1 MKTGRKPKPAALKR
15 LHGTFNVTR
24 DGNRGPEPLAP
35 GVLLDPP
42 DYLSPAQALR
52 FQEILAE
59 APANLLRR
67 WDAPT
72 LAGFVIAESAVIE
85 ANKARQAD
93 ASPFALSSHGVVVL
107 SAALKLQARYL
118 PLMKSFGELLGFSP
132 AARAGMKIENSS
144 PDPDDKRWEEF
155 DRITRRI
162 EGKAPLSAA
171 ERRRNL
177 ADDRRHKRVIAELRR
192 EQEERRAKE
201 AAELEAAK
209 QAAGNVIDLQTPPPG
224 LAKATNSRE

>member
-1 MKTGRKPKPAALKR
+1 MKRGPKLKPTTLKR

-24 DGNRGPEPLAP
+24 DGKRGPEPLAP

-42 DYLSPAQALR
+42 EYLSPAQAAR
-52 FQEILAE
+52 FREILAD

-72 LAGFVIAESAVIE
+72 LAGYVIAESAVIE
-85 ANKARQAD
+85 ANMARQAD
-93 ASPFALSSHGVVVL
+93 ASTFVRSSHGVVVL

-132 AARAGMKIENSS
+132 AARAGMKIEDS
-144 PDPDDKRWEEF
+144 PADPDDERWEEF

-162 EGKAPLSAA
+162 EGKAPLTVE
-171 ERRRNL
+171 ERRRNQ
-177 ADDRRHKRVIAELRR
+177 ADDRRHKRMMGQIRR
-192 EQEERRAKE
+192 EAEERRAKE

-209 QAAGNVIDLQTPPPG
+209 QA
-224 LAKATNSRE
+224 LAM